1 MTSGGHGRS
10 GPPPDPNALRR
21 ERDSSTW
28 TTLPPHRDGPTP
40 LWPLSRP
47 TKRERDLWDSLW
59 SLPQAVMWERSSQ
72 EREVAIY
79 VYHLC
84 RGVAAAAWAYSIL
97 HIAYLGKRL
106 ATKPAQERRDYH
118 LKRGLVQYVSGA
130 FEGAKAEFLTV
141 LRLDPMDIDARFHLA
156 MTHQALGQHRRA
168 LKTFKRCLADDVDAK
183 WAWEIQTQIDKV
195 RQGK

>member
-1 MTSGGHGRS
+1 MGKRWTALILAVIPGMGHLYLGRHWRGLLVFS
-10 GPPPDPNALRR
+10 LFALGANGMYLAG
-21 ERDSSTW
+21 EISESEW
-28 TTLPPHRDGPTP
+28 NP
-40 LWPLSRP
+40 LA
-47 TKRERDLWDSLW
+47 
-59 SLPQAVMWERSSQ
+59 Q
-72 EREVAIY
+72 REVAIY